1 MGKLKEEGHAL
12 SKTGIALNRTLRA
25 EWLFEALRLASLE
38 VENSQATEMLTEL
51 LKREIS
57 GEESIRKSLRYLNAI
72 WLSPSKQLEGL
83 RNDALVVYKG
93 AKGKKEYAGLCYFM
107 LMATYPFVREVSE
120 ICGRLIRLQGE
131 VKMEQIK
138 RRASEKFGQN
148 THSIRSTRNTVSVIH
163 SLGILETGN
172 LKGSYTAGNYRE
184 TLSTPYAAFC
194 IEALL
199 RSYGTSKTF
208 LKRQEI
214 ESHQALFAYDG
225 SQLLDAALNDRRF
238 VVSRESIS
246 EDIVG
251 IR

>member
-1 MGKLKEEGHAL
+1 M

-25 EWLFEALRLASLE
+25 EWLYEALRLASLE
-38 VENSQATEMLTEL
+38 VENQQAKGMLTDL

-72 WLSPSKQLEGL
+72 WLSPSNILESL
-83 RNDALVVYKG
+83 RDNALVAYKG
-93 AKGKKEYAGLCYFM
+93 TKGHKEYAGLCYFM
-107 LMATYPFVREVSE
+107 LIATYPFVREISA

-138 RRASEKFGQN
+138 RRAAEMFGEN
-148 THSIRSTRNTVSVIH
+148 AHLLRSTRHTVSVIH
-163 SLGILETGN
+163 SLGILASGEA
-172 LKGSYTAGNYRE
+172 KGSYVASSQQE
-184 TLSTPYAAFC
+184 TRSNAYAAFC

-199 RSYGTSKTF
+199 RSYGAGKL

-214 ESHQALFAYDG
+214 ESHPALFAFKPG
-225 SQLLDAALNDRRF
+225 QLLDAALMDGRF
-238 VVSRESIS
+238 IVTRESIS
-246 EDIVG
+246 EELVG